1 MYVNVRI
8 DASDLEDFDVDD
20 VIELFDELSDYEQE
34 EFFRRISRDCPKKII
49 GALFFKL
56 DNDEAKELL
65 NELNQTI
72 KSDKEWQEIAKS
84 INGDER

>member
-1 MYVNVRI
+1 MYINAKI
-8 DASDLEDFDVDD
+8 DVDD
-20 VIELFDELSDYEQE
+20 LELVSPYEIVELFNNLSDYEQE
-34 EFFRRISRDCPKKII
+34 EFFRRTSRNCPKKII
-49 GALFFKL
+49 KALFFKL

-65 NELNQTI
+65 NQLNQTI